1 MYNMKKFT
9 HIAIVAAAALAVT
22 GCSVHTDD
30 PTPVEEVYAAEIL
43 TPTAE
48 SSLTTSEVTALKTAA
63 ASVFADKIIEGN
75 DYIWLSIDADDYG
88 IDLTKLVN
96 TTPEGYCY
104 DSATNLRLCYL
115 GDNLSLLC
123 EVIRY
128 DIEEVAGYIDNTITP
143 VAYHFYQDTDE
154 LYTLKS
160 TYYMQERF
168 ETYRK
173 ADAQGNYPT
182 EFFDEPL
189 TDFITG
195 ESYKHLRLDRY
206 FMKNGHEFH
215 IMLYSQVFEEYVEE
229 DGTVL
234 YAMTDP
240 NGIVII
246 RRVDENGNDVMDELL
261 YSPSNEL
268 SYTME
273 RTFLDLN
280 FDYTGFNNYTGTIT
294 E

>member
-1 MYNMKKFT
+1 MKKFT

-48 SSLTTSEVTALKTAA
+48 SSLTTTEVATLKAA
-63 ASVFADKIIEGN
+63 AAGVFADKIIDGN
-75 DYIWLSIDADDYG
+75 DYIWLSIEADDY
-88 IDLTKLVN
+88 DVDVTKLN
-96 TTPEGYCY
+96 PNSSGYCY

-128 DIEEVAGYIDNTITP
+128 DIEAEAGYIDNTITP
-143 VAYHFYQDTDE
+143 VAYHYYPDAEEHD

-160 TYYMQERF
+160 TYYMQERYA
-168 ETYRK
+168 TYRK

-215 IMLYSQVFEEYVEE
+215 IMLYSQIFDEVEE
-229 DGTVL
+229 DGKVL
-234 YAMTDP
+234 YAMKDP

-280 FDYTGFNNYTGTIT
+280 FDYAGFD
-294 E
+294 